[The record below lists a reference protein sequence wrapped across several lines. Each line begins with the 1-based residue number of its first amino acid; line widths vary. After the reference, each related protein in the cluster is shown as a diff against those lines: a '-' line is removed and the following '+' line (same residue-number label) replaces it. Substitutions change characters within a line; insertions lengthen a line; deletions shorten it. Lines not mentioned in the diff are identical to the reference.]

1 MSRRGL
7 MPARRLVFLATIL
20 AGVLTGPL
28 LGHRLD
34 EYLQTTFITVEP
46 NQVDLDLTLT
56 PGINL
61 AAGLFATLDRDQ
73 DGTVSTR
80 EADTYAREVG
90 AALSL
95 EVDDTPRSLTVL
107 QHHFPSRE
115 DLLTGRALLR
125 IRFRAEFPPLAPG
138 DHHLTFRNSY
148 QTNVSVY
155 LVNAVLPESKSVEI
169 TRQTRDLQQLQ
180 SRIDFRLAAA
190 P

>member
-1 MSRRGL
+1 MSRSGST
-7 MPARRLVFLATIL
+7 PSRRRALLVAIV
-20 AGVLTGPL
+20 AGVLPGPL
-28 LGHRLD
+28 QGHRLD

-46 NQVDLDLTLT
+46 NRVDLDLSLT

-73 DGTVSTR
+73 DGTVSAR
-80 EADTYAREVG
+80 EADTYAREVST
-90 AALSL
+90 ALSL
-95 EVDDTPRSLTVL
+95 ELDDTPQSLTVV
-107 QHHFPSRE
+107 QHQFPSRE

-125 IRFRAEFPPLAPG
+125 IRFRAEFPPMAPG

-148 QTNVSVY
+148 QTNASVY

-169 TRQTRDLQQLQ
+169 TRQNRDLQQLQ
-180 SRIDFRLAAA
+180 SRIDFRLTAA